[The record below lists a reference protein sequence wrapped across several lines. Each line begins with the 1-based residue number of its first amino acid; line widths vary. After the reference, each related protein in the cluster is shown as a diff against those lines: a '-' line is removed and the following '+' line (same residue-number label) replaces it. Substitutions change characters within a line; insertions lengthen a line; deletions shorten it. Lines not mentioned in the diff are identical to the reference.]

1 MRRYFTGPE
10 ALRNADSP
18 VAMRRF
24 QELLRV
30 FERSGAKYG
39 FDDLMLMAQGY
50 QEFSSIS
57 RPAAPGARWA

>member
-18 VAMRRF
+18 LAMQRF

-30 FERSGAKYG
+30 FERAGA
-39 FDDLMLMAQGY
+39 
-50 QEFSSIS
+50 SSIS
-57 RPAAPGARWA
+57 PAAARAGRSG